1 MHRQLAAKTAPA
13 SSPRARFALKLHVR
27 KPKILPKIVRLR
39 LFFAHLFGHRE
50 QQNASPIDG
59 QDGTG
64 EQSARSQ
71 RARFAVKLHVRKPK
85 ILPKIAKRSLFF
97 ARLCAHS

>member
-64 EQSARSQ
+64 EQSARSFCGQ
-71 RARFAVKLHVRKPK
+71 ITRAETEN
-85 ILPKIAKRSLFF
+85 IAKNCK
-97 ARLCAHS
+97 A

>member
-1 MHRQLAAKTAPA
+1 MPSRRHFLPIFSVIGNNKMHRQLAAKTAPV
-13 SSPRARFALKLHVR
+13 S
-27 KPKILPKIVRLR
+27 
-39 LFFAHLFGHRE
+39 
-50 QQNASPIDG
+50 
-59 QDGTG
+59 
-64 EQSARSQ
+64 SQ